1 MMRYTFVND
10 GLFGQLYES
19 EGNMTELDIITYI
32 TIQLVAVNRNF
43 KSRQKL
49 SEFIGCSN
57 KQLKVVLDRL
67 KNLKGTCNS
76 YCPKYG
82 EEVMLNEKG
91 RGVCKSLVTEE
102 KEIVYETVSKR
113 NRKLISFHP
122 NYMPN
127 YRYDEGLLKPLEFF
141 IVTSDDMDLLKNGL
155 LTRSEFV
162 TYLFI
167 LKSYQY
173 DKELND
179 QTFLSYTDIA
189 MKTRRKLTQTTHS
202 HIEKLTSLKIDGIP
216 ILKQFEADSHEL
228 SNREL
233 EPISRFVP
241 VFNLEKIKELKLIGG

>member
-1 MMRYTFVND
+1 
-10 GLFGQLYES
+10 
-19 EGNMTELDIITYI
+19 
-32 TIQLVAVNRNF
+32 
-43 KSRQKL
+43 
-49 SEFIGCSN
+49 
-57 KQLKVVLDRL
+57 
-67 KNLKGTCNS
+67 
-76 YCPKYG
+76 
-82 EEVMLNEKG
+82 
-91 RGVCKSLVTEE
+91 
-102 KEIVYETVSKR
+102 
-113 NRKLISFHP
+113 
-122 NYMPN
+122 MPN

-141 IVTSDDMDLLKNGL
+141 IVTSDDMDLLKKGL

-202 HIEKLTSLKIDGIP
+202 HIEKLTRLKIDGIP

-228 SNREL
+228 SDRGL